1 VWRTAVAGD
10 RYADRAR
17 AARAWAGPALPAL
30 VLAATAAVLYLP
42 VLADLAA
49 QWAADENYSHGFLVP
64 LVAGYL
70 VWERRAPLRRCA
82 VRVCPWGYGVLLA
95 GIILLVLG
103 QAATFGYAARLSL
116 LVVLAGLVLFLAG
129 PQVLRVAAFPLAYLL
144 FMIPPPAVL
153 VNRIAFPLQLLAA
166 RLATG
171 SLDLL
176 GVPALRE
183 GNIITLAPMRLE
195 VTEAC
200 SGIRSLV
207 ALLALGVIVAY
218 AGHTWWLPRV
228 AVALSAV
235 PIALVTNAARIALTG
250 VLVETVG
257 PRAGVGFYH
266 AFSGLAVFVLA
277 FVLLAAESL
286 AIARATP
293 RAGEAGRA

>member
-1 VWRTAVAGD
+1 M
-10 RYADRAR
+10 
-17 AARAWAGPALPAL
+17 
-30 VLAATAAVLYLP
+30 
-42 VLADLAA
+42 
-49 QWAADENYSHGFLVP
+49 
-64 LVAGYL
+64 AGYL
-70 VWERRAPLRRCA
+70 AWERRARLRRCVA
-82 VRVCPWGYGVLLA
+82 RVCPWGYGVLLA
-95 GIILLVLG
+95 GIALLVLG

-116 LVVLAGLVLFLAG
+116 LIVLAGLVLFLAG
-129 PQVLRVAAFPLAYLL
+129 PQVLRIVAFPLAYLL

-153 VNRIAFPLQLLAA
+153 VTRIAFPLQLLAA

-176 GVPALRE
+176 GVPVLRE

-218 AGHTWWLPRV
+218 AAHTRWLPRI

-235 PIALVTNAARIALTG
+235 PIALATNAARITLTG

-266 AFSGLAVFVLA
+266 GFSGLVIFVLA

-286 AIARATP
+286 AVARAAP
-293 RAGEAGRA
+293 RAARA